1 VTFDMSHL
9 DKKPTRVVCY
19 HGSAVFG
26 IERLD
31 TGKRRIGVRVFGHEP
46 TNESDEID
54 PTSEV
59 IEIVL
64 TADEALEFMIGIMA
78 GYEGIMGEILP
89 MSGGSLN

>member
-1 VTFDMSHL
+1 MFDMSHL
-9 DKKPTRVVCY
+9 DKEPTRVVCY

-31 TGKRRIGVRVFGHEP
+31 TGERRIGVRDFGHQP
-46 TNESDEID
+46 TNEGDEID

-64 TADEALEFMIGIMA
+64 TADEAMEFMIGIMA
-78 GYEGIMGEILP
+78 GYEGTVGEIP
-89 MSGGSLN
+89 TSGGSPN

>member
-1 VTFDMSHL
+1 MFDMSHL
-9 DKKPTRVVCY
+9 DKEPTRVVCY

-26 IERLD
+26 IERTD
-31 TGKRRIGVRVFGHEP
+31 TGERRIGVRVFGHQPP
-46 TNESDEID
+46 TNDADEID

-64 TADEALEFMIGIMA
+64 TAEESLEFMIGIMA